1 MRDGGVPV
9 HPRLDLGG
17 FFGVVHVWPA
27 LVFDPES
34 GHCEEGV
41 ALIDGPETRNMLT
54 RFCFEGDRVWAFT
67 VVTLP
72 IRDLINRVKRVEGFI
87 VVPVVLFDSFGRN
100 FGVRPVASLKKY
112 RRVQMRRKTP
122 NI

>member
-1 MRDGGVPV
+1 MCGIGGVPV

-41 ALIDGPETRNMLT
+41 ALIDGPETRNALT
-54 RFCFEGDRVWAFT
+54 RF
-67 VVTLP
+67 
-72 IRDLINRVKRVEGFI
+72 RVEG
-87 VVPVVLFDSFGRN
+87 D
-100 FGVRPVASLKKY
+100 GV
-112 RRVQMRRKTP
+112 
-122 NI
+122 